1 MHHNF
6 SNLKILW
13 WPLELNTS
21 KIKKIYNSYFN
32 ARESASFHRTA
43 SGIDQKADKEILL
56 GESNRIC
63 CIISNLS
70 SIMASYF
77 EAVAHTNTMA
87 PAAPT
92 RATIAGRFEAI
103 SSSMIASIM
112 VWFVSKGQEI
122 SEGIFVV
129 SSNQRVSL
137 PQILTKIA
145 IYFLISALRVY
156 NGSNQK
162 NKGTIH
168 TSYGLFL
175 HNKVPSFFWF
185 DPF

>member
-1 MHHNF
+1 M
-6 SNLKILW
+6 
-13 WPLELNTS
+13 NTS

-77 EAVAHTNTMA
+77 EAVAPT
-87 PAAPT
+87 APT

-122 SEGIFVV
+122 SEGVLKYVLKKTDF
-129 SSNQRVSL
+129 
-137 PQILTKIA
+137 
-145 IYFLISALRVY
+145 
-156 NGSNQK
+156 
-162 NKGTIH
+162 
-168 TSYGLFL
+168 
-175 HNKVPSFFWF
+175 FFWF
-185 DPF
+185 LL

>member
-32 ARESASFHRTA
+32 ARESASFHGTA

-77 EAVAHTNTMA
+77 EAVAPTNTMA
-87 PAAPT
+87 NMAPTAPT
-92 RATIAGRFEAI
+92 RASIAGRFEAI

-137 PQILTKIA
+137 PQILTKIT

-162 NKGTIH
+162 K
-168 TSYGLFL
+168 
-175 HNKVPSFFWF
+175 
-185 DPF
+185 